1 MPPITAARA
10 AASPIGATLLL
21 LATLLGSVGCTQGL
35 FHRYA
40 IDPASPEGKTCVQK
54 CELPKAQCRSRQES
68 REKECGQIYAIA
80 KSEFDLCVKSG
91 AARCKAPYTC
101 LGADLSI
108 CDQQYDDCFAACGG
122 RIEQRLRAAGDRD
135 GGQSAATAAATAS
148 VGGNPGTASA
158 AAPTPK
164 TAPAKMDP
172 P

>member
-21 LATLLGSVGCTQGL
+21 LTTLLGSAGCTQGL

-54 CELPKAQCRSRQES
+54 CELPKAQCRSRQEA

-122 RIEQRLRAAGDRD
+122 RIERRLRASGGDQGD
-135 GGQSAATAAATAS
+135 KQSAATGSNSGAEH
-148 VGGNPGTASA
+148 A
-158 AAPTPK
+158 AAP
-164 TAPAKMDP
+164 APGIAPSKMDP